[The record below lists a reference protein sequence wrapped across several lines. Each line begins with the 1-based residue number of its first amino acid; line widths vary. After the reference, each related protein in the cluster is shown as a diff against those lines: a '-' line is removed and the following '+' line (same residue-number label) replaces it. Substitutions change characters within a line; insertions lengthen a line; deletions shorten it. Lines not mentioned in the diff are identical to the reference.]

1 MEKIL
6 DLITQKVSEAFREA
20 GYEASYG
27 KVTVSNR
34 PDLCQFQCNGSF
46 AAAKL
51 YKKPPLAVAGEV
63 AARLESDARIKSI
76 EAVRPGFINITLT
89 DEYLLEYLSAVN
101 SDPSLGV
108 PQDDSNKSIVMDYG
122 GPNVAKSLHIGH
134 LRSAIIGEAIKRI
147 ARAMGITVYSDVHLG
162 NWGTPMGLVIAE
174 YSERHPEWACFRED
188 FDPERD
194 ELPVLDPEELNEIY
208 PYASAKSK
216 QDEAFKE
223 KAHRITFELQSRRPG
238 YYALWKQLV
247 SASVSDVKKIFGAL
261 NVDFDLWY
269 GESDSD
275 GYIPEL
281 VSILDSKGLL
291 HESEGALV
299 VDVKREDDKITVPPV
314 IIKKSDDSSIYATT
328 DLATIIQRERD
339 FKPDRI
345 WYIVDKRQA
354 MHFEQVFRCAR
365 KTGLVEPETR
375 LVHIGF
381 GTVNGSHKLHSVN
394 SISPP
399 RQRMGIAAGPRADFQ
414 DPILRPDIFFDITHG
429 GKKLHGAFGDHRFR
443 FDLLGAGKGSLKNRV
458 QLIAAASP
466 FGGKKIGRTNLS
478 QNLVL
483 SHHHGIHPAG
493 DPVQMGTGFFSGKT
507 PRDPPHLRHRHAAF
521 FRKQLLQ
528 PLQAS
533 RTGHINLRPVAGGK
547 QHRLPR
553 FFQKRLPLPC
563 ACLSR
568 RKREPFPYLLRRRP
582 EADADTLHD
591 VLHSGA

>member
-1 MEKIL
+1 MGKLEKLTDIL
-6 DLITQKVSEAFREA
+6 SRAVSEAFA
-20 GYEASYG
+20 GCGYDYSLG
-27 KVTVSNR
+27 TVVVSDR
-34 PDLCQFQCNGSF
+34 LDLCQFQCNGSF

-51 YKKPPLAVAGEV
+51 YKKPPLVVAGEV

-275 GYIPEL
+275 DYIPEL

-314 IIKKSDDSSIYATT
+314 IIKKSDSSSTYATT

-339 FKPDRI
+339 YHPGKI
-345 WYIVDKRQA
+345 LYVVDKRQSL
-354 MHFEQVFRCAR
+354 HFEQVFRCAR
-365 KTGLVEPETR
+365 MAELVPEDTQ
-375 LVHIGF
+375 LSFLGF
-381 GTVNGSHKLHSVN
+381 GTMNGSDGKPFKTRDGGTMKLSELIRTATDEALEKLRD
-394 SISPP
+394 SQYLSSDIEEIA
-399 RQRMGIAAGPRADFQ
+399 RKIGIAA
-414 DPILRPDIFFDITHG
+414 I
-429 GKKLHGAFGDHRFR
+429 KFGDLSNQPSKDYI
-443 FDLLGAGKGSLKNRV
+443 FDLGK
-458 QLIAAASP
+458 
-466 FGGKKIGRTNLS
+466 FLS
-478 QNLVL
+478 F
-483 SHHHGIHPAG
+483 
-493 DPVQMGTGFFSGKT
+493 DGKT
-507 PRDPPHLRHRHAAF
+507 GTY
-521 FRKQLLQ
+521 LLYTVT
-528 PLQAS
+528 
-533 RTGHINLRPVAGGK
+533 RINSI
-547 QHRLPR
+547 
-553 FFQKRLPLPC
+553 
-563 ACLSR
+563 LSR
-568 RKREPFPYLLRRRP
+568 AGIDSLSDLTPSGIYSDAEREIVLDIILSGEAYQKALSDLAPSVLCDCAYNLASAFSRFYHDNRILSEEDGEKRTSWLALCLITRRVLVKLLETLGIEPV
-582 EADADTLHD
+582 EHM
-591 VLHSGA
+591 